1 MDLTLTFA
9 NNKKIACEWA
19 EHTQITNAVHRNGDQ
34 VESAPGARPG
44 IAFTLPFDAIGVT
57 ALQTLINNPDN
68 LRTIVIQN
76 NELVPIVDDQGEP
89 TGQSYH
95 PTETVEYYIL
105 QSETPIQTKYVVVS
119 EETPTEP
126 AVTEQKYILTLG
138 QITRQEKRMID
149 AGIDPWG

>member
-9 NNKKIACEWA
+9 NNKKLACEWA
-19 EHTQITNAVHRNGDQ
+19 EHVQIANAVHRSGDQ
-34 VESAPGARPG
+34 VKSAPGARPG
-44 IAFTLPFDAIGVT
+44 IAFTIPVDAIGVS

-68 LRTIVIQN
+68 LQTIEIKN
-76 NELVPIVDDQGEP
+76 NELVPVIGEDGNP

-95 PTETVEYYIL
+95 PTETIEYYIL
-105 QSETPIQTKYVVVS
+105 QSETPIQTKYVVIS

-126 AVTEQKYILTLG
+126 AITEQKYIVTLG
-138 QITRQEKRMID
+138 QITRMEKRMID

>member
-9 NNKKIACEWA
+9 NNKKVACEWA
-19 EHTQITNAVHRNGDQ
+19 EHITLANAVHRNGDQ
-34 VESAPGARPG
+34 VESAPGTRPG
-44 IAFTLPFDAIGVT
+44 MAFTLPVDAIGVT

-68 LRTIVIQN
+68 LGTIVIQN
-76 NELVPIVDDQGEP
+76 NDLVPVIGEDGEP

-95 PTETVEYYIL
+95 PTETIQYFVL
-105 QSETPIQTKYVVVS
+105 QSETPIQTKYVTVF

-126 AVTEQKYILTLG
+126 AVTEQKYIVTLG
-138 QITRQEKRMID
+138 QLTRMEKRMID